1 MADIKLVRIDY
12 RLIHGQVVA
21 KWLKVSPVR
30 RIVLVDDVLGN
41 DEFMSDIYKMAV
53 PKGTAVVIVTVSK
66 AKSVL
71 DQTKDT
77 VFLIF
82 KDIDTC
88 CRAVQSGVEIPAV
101 NVGAIPNEKDRKL
114 ITSGVA
120 ISPEELEKLKD
131 LEAQGIEITVQP
143 IPEIAALSFDAV
155 KKKM

>member
-1 MADIKLVRIDY
+1 MADIKMVRIDY

-30 RIVLVDDVLGN
+30 RIVLVDDVLGS

-53 PKGTAVVIVTVSK
+53 PKGTAVDIVTVNK

-71 DQTKDT
+71 DKTNDT

-82 KDIDTC
+82 KDIDSC
-88 CRAVQSGVEIPAV
+88 CRTIRKGVQISSL
-101 NVGAIPNEKDRKL
+101 NVGAVPNEDENL

-120 ISPEELEKLKD
+120 ISAGELEKLEE
-131 LEAQGIEITVQP
+131 LNAEGVEITVQP
-143 IPEIAALSFDAV
+143 IPEISAINFDAV

>member
-1 MADIKLVRIDY
+1 MADIKLARIDY

-53 PKGTAVVIVTVSK
+53 PKGTAVDIVTVNK

-71 DQTKDT
+71 DNTKDT

-82 KDIDTC
+82 KDVDSCYRTIEKG
-88 CRAVQSGVEIPAV
+88 VQISSL
-101 NVGAIPNEKDRKL
+101 NVGAIPNENDRKL

-120 ISPEELEKLKD
+120 ISAEEMGKLQQLNEK
-131 LEAQGIEITVQP
+131 GIEITVQP
-143 IPEIAALSFDAV
+143 IPEISAISFDSV

>member
-53 PKGTAVVIVTVSK
+53 PKGTAVDIVTLSK

-71 DQTKDT
+71 DQTNDT

-88 CRAVQSGVEIPAV
+88 CRVVQSGVKIPAV

-120 ISPEELEKLKD
+120 ISPEELEKLKE
-131 LEAQGIEITVQP
+131 LEAAGIEITVQP

>member
-1 MADIKLVRIDY
+1 MADIKLIRVDY

-53 PKGTAVVIVTVSK
+53 PKGTAVDIVTVNK

-71 DQTKDT
+71 DQTSDT
-77 VFLIF
+77 VFLIL

-88 CRAVQSGVEIPAV
+88 CRVIDKGVEILAL
-101 NVGAIPNEKDRKL
+101 NEQGRKL

-120 ISPEELEKLKD
+120 ISPKELEQLEELETK
-131 LEAQGIEITVQP
+131 GIEITVQP

>member
-1 MADIKLVRIDY
+1 MADVKLVRIDY

-21 KWLKVSPVR
+21 KWLKVNPVR

-53 PKGTAVVIVTVSK
+53 PKGTAVDIVTVDK
-66 AKSVL
+66 AKNVL
-71 DQTKDT
+71 EKTKDT

-82 KDIDTC
+82 KDINAC
-88 CRAVQSGVEIPAV
+88 YRAVQNGVEIPML
-101 NVGAIPNEKDRKL
+101 NVGAAPVENDRKL

-120 ISPEELEKLKD
+120 ISEEEMKKLEELN
-131 LEAQGIEITVQP
+131 AMGIEITVQP
-143 IPEIAALSFDAV
+143 IPEISALSFDVV

>member
-53 PKGTAVVIVTVSK
+53 PKGTAVDIVTVSK

-71 DQTKDT
+71 DQTNDT

-114 ITSGVA
+114 A

>member
-53 PKGTAVVIVTVSK
+53 PKGTAVDIVTVSK
-66 AKSVL
+66 ARSVL
-71 DQTKDT
+71 DNTNDT

-82 KDIDTC
+82 KDVDTC
-88 CRAVQSGVEIPAV
+88 YQVVQKGVELPSV
-101 NVGAIPNEKDRKL
+101 NVGAVPNENNRKL

-120 ISPEELEKLKD
+120 ISTEELEKLEELNAK
-131 LEAQGIEITVQP
+131 GIEITVQP
-143 IPEIAALSFDAV
+143 IPEITALSFDAV

>member
-21 KWLKVSPVR
+21 KWLKVNPVR

-53 PKGTAVVIVTVSK
+53 PKGTAVDIVTVNK
-66 AKSVL
+66 AKNIL
-71 DQTKDT
+71 DQTNDS

-88 CRAVQSGVEIPAV
+88 FKVIQKGVEISSV
-101 NVGAIPNEKDRKL
+101 NVGAVPTEKNRKL

-120 ISPEELEKLKD
+120 ISMDELKTLEELNQK
-131 LEAQGIEITVQP
+131 GIEITVQP
-143 IPEIAALSFDAV
+143 IPEISPLSFDAV

>member
-1 MADIKLVRIDY
+1 MADIKMVRIDY

-30 RIVLVDDVLGN
+30 RIVLVDDVLGS

-53 PKGTAVVIVTVSK
+53 PKGTAVDIVTVNK

-71 DQTKDT
+71 DKTNDT

-82 KDIDTC
+82 KDLDSC
-88 CRAVQSGVEIPAV
+88 CRTIRKGVQISSL
-101 NVGAIPNEKDRKL
+101 NVGAVPNEDGKNL

-120 ISPEELEKLKD
+120 ISAGELEKLEE
-131 LEAQGIEITVQP
+131 LNAEGVEITVQP
-143 IPEIAALSFDAV
+143 IPEISAINFDAV

>member
-1 MADIKLVRIDY
+1 MADIKLIRVDY

-53 PKGTAVVIVTVSK
+53 PKGTAVDIVTVNK

-71 DQTKDT
+71 DQTSDT
-77 VFLIF
+77 VFLIL

-88 CRAVQSGVEIPAV
+88 CRVIDKGVEILAL
-101 NVGAIPNEKDRKL
+101 NVGAVPNEQGRKL

-120 ISPEELEKLKD
+120 ISPKELEQLEELETK
-131 LEAQGIEITVQP
+131 GIEITVQP

>member
-1 MADIKLVRIDY
+1 M
-12 RLIHGQVVA
+12 IHGQVVA

-41 DEFMSDIYKMAV
+41 DEFMSEIYKMAV
-53 PKGTAVVIVTVSK
+53 PKGTAVDIVTINK

-71 DQTKDT
+71 DQTSDT
-77 VFLIF
+77 VFLIL

-88 CRAVQSGVEIPAV
+88 CRVIDKGVEIPAL
-101 NVGAIPNEKDRKL
+101 NVGAVPNEQGRKL

-120 ISPEELEKLKD
+120 ISPKELEQLEELETK
-131 LEAQGIEITVQP
+131 GIEITVQP